1 MRRIPTAPKG
11 SAALCNGLI
20 KNMHNQDCDLNIDQL
35 KGKVLFLMSSDLDSD
50 LCQLGAEG
58 ARCYIL
64 MIITVQKNWV
74 LNHAGV
80 SFYFQPQQFSG
91 RGQSDAATAAIR
103 CGYFGHQLKIGLSRM
118 NPINALKIFYKIP
131 FYSQRG
137 TR

>member
-1 MRRIPTAPKG
+1 MVETHPNRPKRFRHP
-11 SAALCNGLI
+11 CNGLI
-20 KNMHNQDCDLNIDQL
+20 KNMHNQNCDLNIDQL

-80 SFYFQPQQFSG
+80 SFYFTTQHPPWPGGSQMP
-91 RGQSDAATAAIR
+91 RLLR
-103 CGYFGHQLKIGLSRM
+103 CGYFGQ
-118 NPINALKIFYKIP
+118 
-131 FYSQRG
+131 Q
-137 TR
+137 

>member
-1 MRRIPTAPKG
+1 MVETHPSRPKRFRR
-11 SAALCNGLI
+11 LCNGFI

-35 KGKVLFLMSSDLDSD
+35 KGKVLFLMSSDLVSD

-80 SFYFQPQQFSG
+80 SFYFQPQQFPG
-91 RGQSDAATAAIR
+91 RGQSDASCHCYSLWLFWAPTENR
-103 CGYFGHQLKIGLSRM
+103 SLQDES
-118 NPINALKIFYKIP
+118 YKC
-131 FYSQRG
+131 SENLL
-137 TR
+137 